1 MNQSLVPR
9 KMFECYGP
17 YEECIRIWRY
27 RYLDHEII
35 CVCKYHTQNKEINSS
50 NSSILASGYLLGSP
64 LVAIKGEDVKT
75 STQKKVSPPK
85 RT

>member
-1 MNQSLVPR
+1 MNQSLVPW

-17 YEECIRIWRY
+17 HEECPRIWQH

-35 CVCKYHTQNKEINSS
+35 CVCKYRTQNKEINAP
-50 NSSILASGYLLGSP
+50 NSSLLASGSLLGSP

-75 STQKKVSPPK
+75 
-85 RT
+85 